1 MGIAILVI
9 FSIGLYQAGKWVA
22 FKALPKR
29 DVAAATDS
37 CVAAVTQQV
46 QSEAAT
52 PVKQSWAGYEAP
64 TFVRRGMPFPVL
76 VKKVKAKRVRKPKL
90 NAAPAPLEE
99 AFPMGDWTLFA
110 NTEGGNHV
118 TTH

>member
-9 FSIGLYQAGKWVA
+9 FSIGLYQVGKWAV
-22 FKALPKR
+22 FKAISPST
-29 DVAAATDS
+29 VAAKTETVVMETS
-37 CVAAVTQQV
+37 QPVQAAVSV
-46 QSEAAT
+46 E
-52 PVKQSWAGYEAP
+52 QSWVGFEAP

-76 VKKVKAKRVRKPKL
+76 KEKAKRKRAKKPKL
-90 NAAPAPLEE
+90 EAAPAPLEE

-110 NTEGGNHV
+110 NTEGDHHV

>member
-9 FSIGLYQAGKWVA
+9 FSIGLYHVGKWA
-22 FKALPKR
+22 FFKALPQR

-37 CVAAVTQQV
+37 CVAAAAQQV

-52 PVKQSWAGYEAP
+52 PVEQSWAGYEAP
-64 TFVRRGMPFPVL
+64 TFVRRGMAYPVL
-76 VKKVKAKRVRKPKL
+76 AKKGKAKRVRKPKL
-90 NAAPAPLEE
+90 KAAVAPLEE

-110 NTEGGNHV
+110 NIEGDHHV